1 MRSNRTVQTIVQA
14 ITLVVVAA
22 IFFRLPDPSQ
32 FQGGGQ
38 GRHGVPSMPDEKAV
52 LRAYRAYFED
62 WNNGELPNKAELKFA
77 DVKDISIDGAIA
89 YVKLRIEVEWKG
101 HNISY
106 TEGPLKNAP
115 GQRGDR
121 VTYTEVFRLRR
132 WQGKGWDIEGRH
144 EPPIIQ

>member
-1 MRSNRTVQTIVQA
+1 MRSNRTVQTIVQG
-14 ITLVVVAA
+14 IMLVIVAA
-22 IFFRLPDPSQ
+22 IFFRLPDLSE
-32 FQGGGQ
+32 FQGGTQ
-38 GRHGVPSMPDEKAV
+38 GRHGVPSMPDEKAI

-77 DVKDISIDGAIA
+77 DVKDISIDGEVAL
-89 YVKLRIEVEWKG
+89 VKMRIEIEWKG

-106 TEGPLKNAP
+106 TDGPLKGAP

-132 WQGKGWDIEGRH
+132 WQGKGWDIEGRK
-144 EPPIIQ
+144 EPAIIQ